1 MSKQSGNFVAVP
13 HPGQAFAGR
22 LWRRFDL
29 FRPVPTLACCFVVL
43 FLLCN
48 APLGA
53 ATLKAAV
60 AKVDITPPI
69 GLPMYGFFDRIK
81 EGRVSTGVLDPLYAR
96 VLILE
101 VGEKRLALV
110 TLDLGRTFNAAGIE
124 RLRKTLDTSSG
135 ISFLIV
141 NASHTHSGP
150 NLLDEYP
157 SGQPPAWELE
167 TLNKIAATVHE
178 ASGRLVE
185 ARVGT
190 GYGSVYIGYNRRV
203 VGSEGRVTMLWSNPG
218 MEPTSPL
225 DPRVSVLRV
234 DDAGGKPLAILVNYA
249 CHPVVLGADNSKYS
263 ADFVGVMA
271 STVETAFEGAPIC
284 FFLQGADGDINPYY
298 ATTPLKE
305 NATAKRDWTGKQVGE
320 EASRIARTI
329 QTEISP
335 QPAIDFTDD
344 VMNFRWRWDAT
355 TLRNSLLKTYGARIF
370 EDHAGTLANDPP
382 PDHLE
387 LHVITLLLNKRIAF
401 IGMPGEP
408 FVNFQINWR
417 DRCPVADAFFL
428 GYTNGYFDYLPTI
441 DAAAEGGYGAADSN
455 TYMEVGAGEQM
466 LRHALVRVYEMLGRL
481 KDSPEKD

>member
-1 MSKQSGNFVAVP
+1 MSKQSGNFAAWPYPSHAYV
-13 HPGQAFAGR
+13 GG
-22 LWRRFDL
+22 LWRRSAL
-29 FRPVPTLACCFVVL
+29 SRKVPTLACCFLFL

-48 APLGA
+48 APCSA

-69 GLPMYGFFDRIK
+69 GLPMYGFLDRIK
-81 EGRVSTGVLDPLYAR
+81 EGKVSTGVSDPLYAR

-101 VGEKRLALV
+101 VSEKRLALV

-124 RLRKTLDTSSG
+124 WLRKAIAASSG

-157 SGQPPAWELE
+157 SGQAPAWEIE
-167 TLNKIAATVHE
+167 ILNKIAATVHE

-185 ARVGT
+185 AHLGT

-203 VGSEGRVTMLWSNPG
+203 VSSDGRVTMLWSNPG

-234 DDAGGKPLAILVNYA
+234 DDTGGKPLAILVNYA
-249 CHPVVLGADNSKYS
+249 CHPVVLGADNTKYS
-263 ADFVGVMA
+263 ADFVAVMA
-271 STVETAFEGAPIC
+271 STVEAALEGSPIC
-284 FFLQGADGDINPYY
+284 FFLQGGDGDINPYY
-298 ATTPLKE
+298 ATTPLRE
-305 NATAKRDWTGKQVGE
+305 DATAKRDWTGRRLGE
-320 EASRIARTI
+320 EAARIARTI
-329 QTEISP
+329 RTEASSP
-335 QPAIDFTDD
+335 ATIDFTDD
-344 VMNFRWRWDAT
+344 VINFPLRWDAT
-355 TLRNSLLKTYGARIF
+355 TLRDSLLKTFGPRIF
-370 EDHAGTLANDPP
+370 EDHAGTLVHDPP

-387 LHVITLLLNKRIAF
+387 LHVITLLLGKRIAF
-401 IGMPGEP
+401 VGMPGEP

-417 DRCPVADAFFL
+417 DRCPVPDVFFL

-455 TYMEVGAGEQM
+455 TYLEVGAGEQI

-481 KDSPEKD
+481 KDEPEKD